1 MLSEQDLARI
11 KKEVDSL
18 RNLDVVK
25 YIFEE
30 MPWMRPA
37 IYTVERLSRIL
48 QEKNVVYAFT
58 GEFSINLYGIPFY
71 STDLLFTVKDVDLE
85 KLEEE
90 LKKVNYMKLAD
101 LTEGMLIRDLQLN
114 TLLKISR
121 EPRPLTWDYEMVRRL
136 RDTGINTKILSPED
150 YGVMLLG
157 KKSVKDLELAVKIF
171 YLWKEEIDIDYLKK
185 RAEKEDLL
193 QLVLNL
199 LSKF

>member
-136 RDTGINTKILSPED
+136 KDTGINTKILSPED

-171 YLWKEEIDIDYLKK
+171 
-185 RAEKEDLL
+185 
-193 QLVLNL
+193 
-199 LSKF
+199 